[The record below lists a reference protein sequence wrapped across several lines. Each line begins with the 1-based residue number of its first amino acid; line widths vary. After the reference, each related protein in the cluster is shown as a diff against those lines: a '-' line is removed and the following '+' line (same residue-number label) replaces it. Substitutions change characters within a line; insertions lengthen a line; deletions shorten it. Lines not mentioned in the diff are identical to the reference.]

1 MVQTRGI
8 EQEEFI
14 RMNGL
19 TMFGNSNNLKKTV
32 CSRKRKFPWSKSFDE
47 KEAIDKE
54 CRARSGVGDDPLLY
68 ILQAE
73 HFLNLEKI
81 QKSFVGQV
89 NVLWESFPNNEKYS
103 KSTFPEP

>member
-1 MVQTRGI
+1 MVQTRGD

-19 TMFGNSNNLKKTV
+19 TMFGDSKDLKQKG
-32 CSRKRKFPWSKSFDE
+32 CSRKRKFPWSKSFVDSE
-47 KEAIDKE
+47 VKRE
-54 CRARSGVGDDPLLY
+54 VGDDPLLS
-68 ILQAE
+68 ILEAE
-73 HFLNLEKI
+73 NGLDLEKI